1 MRSEACDPSQE
12 EPNIELE
19 IASYINTHLQAQ
31 TEFFLYTNERIP
43 IRLKKSLQRVY
54 TIYCVELKY
63 TTRT

>member
-19 IASYINTHLQAQ
+19 IASYINTHLQTQ
-31 TEFFLYTNERIP
+31 PEFFLYTNGCIP

-54 TIYCVELKY
+54 TI
-63 TTRT
+63 